1 MWDLEKTDSQN
12 LEVQETKNIVRHP
25 EGVQRLLKGELKRF
39 SFFVKSF
46 LGCYCSAVGIKN
58 TATQSYI
65 RLW

>member
-39 SFFVKSF
+39 SFFVKSLF
-46 LGCYCSAVGIKN
+46 VVTVQL
-58 TATQSYI
+58 
-65 RLW
+65 

>member
-39 SFFVKSF
+39 SFFVKS
-46 LGCYCSAVGIKN
+46 LCCYSSAIGIKN

>member
-1 MWDLEKTDSQN
+1 MYNADYQGL
-12 LEVQETKNIVRHP
+12 LFIRLLP

-46 LGCYCSAVGIKN
+46 LGCYCSAIGIKN